1 MDLARN
7 AMTYSVLGF
16 AKAAMSR
23 LTSFYSEVALLRTSS
38 AEKSNVFI
46 DTQRGLVAI
55 RLLELKTDV

>member
-1 MDLARN
+1 
-7 AMTYSVLGF
+7 
-16 AKAAMSR
+16 MSR